1 MKSNKI
7 DHTLAVDFILG
18 GNSLFT
24 LLNVESGNRFTF
36 KVKKHKLDDVYF
48 VSVLTNPDMF
58 EFIGSIKSNVFRHS
72 KKSRI
77 YDTSQSV
84 KVFDFVLS
92 KLNTGTLSPLI
103 EIWHQGRCGKCGKVL
118 TVPKS
123 IESGFGPECSKSRS
137 K

>member
-48 VSVLTNPDMF
+48 VSVLT
-58 EFIGSIKSNVFRHS
+58 KSTF
-72 KKSRI
+72 
-77 YDTSQSV
+77 
-84 KVFDFVLS
+84 
-92 KLNTGTLSPLI
+92 NT
-103 EIWHQGRCGKCGKVL
+103 
-118 TVPKS
+118 
-123 IESGFGPECSKSRS
+123 
-137 K
+137 